1 MHASMIIQIAIIL
14 VASRVIAGGFRRLR
28 QPMVIG
34 EMIAGILLGKSCL
47 GWIAPQITDTLFPP
61 DSLVLLNNISQV
73 GLVLFLFVI
82 GIKHDPMALH
92 GRAKTAVLISHASI
106 TVPFALGTVL
116 SLWLYPRLSD
126 SRISFTEFALFLGTA
141 MSITA
146 FPVLARIIVERN
158 LLETPVGSLALV
170 TAAVDDVTGW
180 LILAGVLLLVDQSD
194 VSPWIAVPGTILYAV
209 FMLTIARRALSYAI
223 HFFDR
228 RFRRRH
234 PDGDPQAGRQGVLA
248 FGLIVAFASAAITE
262 ELGVHPLFGAFLA
275 GVAMPKEPVIVE
287 TIVKRVEDVTTVL
300 LLPIF
305 FIVSGL
311 RTRIDTLSGLSMWV
325 MFAAILIVAV
335 AGKLGGASLAARASG
350 RPWRESISV
359 GILINTR
366 GLVELVLLNIGYEAG
381 IISQQLFT
389 MMVLMAIV
397 TTFMATP
404 LFDRVYRREE
414 KA

>member
-1 MHASMIIQIAIIL
+1 
-14 VASRVIAGGFRRLR
+14 
-28 QPMVIG
+28 
-34 EMIAGILLGKSCL
+34 
-47 GWIAPQITDTLFPP
+47 
-61 DSLVLLNNISQV
+61 
-73 GLVLFLFVI
+73 
-82 GIKHDPMALH
+82 
-92 GRAKTAVLISHASI
+92 
-106 TVPFALGTVL
+106 
-116 SLWLYPRLSD
+116 
-126 SRISFTEFALFLGTA
+126 
-141 MSITA
+141 
-146 FPVLARIIVERN
+146 
-158 LLETPVGSLALV
+158 
-170 TAAVDDVTGW
+170 
-180 LILAGVLLLVDQSD
+180 
-194 VSPWIAVPGTILYAV
+194 
-209 FMLTIARRALSYAI
+209 
-223 HFFDR
+223 
-228 RFRRRH
+228 
-234 PDGDPQAGRQGVLA
+234 
-248 FGLIVAFASAAITE
+248 
-262 ELGVHPLFGAFLA
+262 VHPLFGAFLA